1 MIRKMLER
9 ASEDRSMRRNEL
21 ISKLEKEGIPQAQT
35 EATIMSYVRLDSLF
49 FDEETGN
56 LILCWVS
63 FSYLLKYKIL
73 MKSTA
78 ASRNP
83 S

>member
-56 LILCWVS
+56 LILC
-63 FSYLLKYKIL
+63 
-73 MKSTA
+73 
-78 ASRNP
+78 
-83 S
+83 